1 MRNFMGKSTVYFT
14 DFRCKV
20 GTSQLDKLKKL
31 CIAAGI
37 KNIDMDGKFVAIK
50 MHFGEL
56 GNLAFLRPNYA
67 KVVADLCKE
76 LGGMPFLTDCN
87 TLYPGSR
94 KNALEHMDCANLN
107 GFNTITTGC
116 QIIIGDGL
124 RGTDDVEV
132 PVENAE
138 YCPTARIGR
147 AVMDADIFISLTHF
161 KGHEATGFGG
171 AIKNIGMGCG
181 SRAHNTF
188 FIFDAVGLGL
198 FTVVGI
204 QKSIAVGYPMWV
216 GIIMGTLTGAA
227 GGMLRDVL
235 LNEVPLIFRKDIYA
249 IACICGGLIYYLC
262 MYLDLPAA
270 PTQFIAACSVIL
282 IRILAVR
289 YGISLPALKG
299 ETRPA
304 PKEK

>member
-1 MRNFMGKSTVYFT
+1 M
-14 DFRCKV
+14 C
-20 GTSQLDKLKKL
+20 
-31 CIAAGI
+31 
-37 KNIDMDGKFVAIK
+37 
-50 MHFGEL
+50 
-56 GNLAFLRPNYA
+56 
-67 KVVADLCKE
+67 
-76 LGGMPFLTDCN
+76 
-87 TLYPGSR
+87 
-94 KNALEHMDCANLN
+94 
-107 GFNTITTGC
+107 
-116 QIIIGDGL
+116 
-124 RGTDDVEV
+124 
-132 PVENAE
+132 
-138 YCPTARIGR
+138 
-147 AVMDADIFISLTHF
+147 
-161 KGHEATGFGG
+161 
-171 AIKNIGMGCG
+171 
-181 SRAHNTF
+181 
-188 FIFDAVGLGL
+188 
-198 FTVVGI
+198 
-204 QKSIAVGYPMWV
+204 V

>member
-1 MRNFMGKSTVYFT
+1 MKDILSEIIAHKQTEIELQKQTVSPEQLQEQAGIIIRENAAHHRSMKQALAASSTGIISEFKRRSPSKGWINEAAQAEEIPASYE
-14 DFRCKV
+14 
-20 GTSQLDKLKKL
+20 
-31 CIAAGI
+31 AAGAAALSI
-37 KNIDMDGKFVAIK
+37 LTDEKFFGGTLRDML
-50 MHFGEL
+50 L
-56 GNLAFLRPNYA
+56 GLPPFWMQNVSYLVVSGFAFLF
-67 KVVADLCKE
+67 VV
-76 LGGMPFLTDCN
+76 
-87 TLYPGSR
+87 
-94 KNALEHMDCANLN
+94 
-107 GFNTITTGC
+107 
-116 QIIIGDGL
+116 GL
-124 RGTDDVEV
+124 RKYVIRL
-132 PVENAE
+132 N
-138 YCPTARIGR
+138 
-147 AVMDADIFISLTHF
+147 
-161 KGHEATGFGG
+161 
-171 AIKNIGMGCG
+171 
-181 SRAHNTF
+181 NTF

-304 PKEK
+304 PKGK